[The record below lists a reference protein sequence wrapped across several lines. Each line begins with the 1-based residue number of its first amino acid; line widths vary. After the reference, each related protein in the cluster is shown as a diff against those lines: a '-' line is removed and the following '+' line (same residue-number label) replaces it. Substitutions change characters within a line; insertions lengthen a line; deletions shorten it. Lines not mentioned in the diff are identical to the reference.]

1 MADSE
6 TTENQEQQPA
16 ADAQSTGDATGT
28 AKGGTAEQEVT
39 FTPEQ
44 QKLIDQRIGEA
55 RKKAREQ
62 AAAELEA
69 ERQKAEAEAETKRLE
84 AEQQFKELAEKRAN
98 RIVELEKETDRIAD
112 LEAQVEAAN
121 KALTGQLEA
130 LRDGVPAHILELISE
145 RDLPSQLDWLTKHRG
160 EYVTGSAT
168 TKGVP
173 ATPKANAA
181 GIPEEEKLKQAAR
194 TWRGV

>member
-1 MADSE
+1 MADTE
-6 TTENQEQQPA
+6 TTDVQEPTD
-16 ADAQSTGDATGT
+16 DAQPTGDATGT
-28 AKGGTAEQEVT
+28 PKGGTAEQEVT

-62 AAAELEA
+62 AAAEMEA
-69 ERQKAEAEAETKRLE
+69 ERQKAEADAEAQKLE
-84 AEQQFKELAEKRAN
+84 AEQKFKELAEQRAN
-98 RIVELEKETDRIAD
+98 RVVELEKELTRIPD
-112 LEAQVEAAN
+112 LEAQVEAAHQ
-121 KALTGQLEA
+121 ALTAQLEA

-173 ATPKANAA
+173 ATPKANAN